1 MGRENGW
8 KSFSVKGCA
17 IVAAKSLLFRIV
29 RHGYINAICIMSK
42 VTGQNTFVRINVSAN
57 GTKRGNIMLKFFK
70 MVRSE
75 RADIETLQLRIK
87 ELQMSLLPSGIR
99 YDKDKVQTS
108 PSDQMLE
115 IAAKVDD
122 LERKMQSKLAKLN
135 ADMVKAMTIVQAMP
149 TPEYRQL
156 LTLRY
161 LTGRMSWEQIAEVM
175 GYSVDHVKGY
185 LHKMSIDESNKVNTQ

>member
-1 MGRENGW
+1 
-8 KSFSVKGCA
+8 
-17 IVAAKSLLFRIV
+17 
-29 RHGYINAICIMSK
+29 
-42 VTGQNTFVRINVSAN
+42 
-57 GTKRGNIMLKFFK
+57 MLKFFK

-161 LTGRMSWEQIAEVM
+161 LTGRMPWEQIAQVM
-175 GYSVDHVKGY
+175 GYSIDHVKGH
-185 LHKMSIDESNKVNTQ
+185 LHKMAIDEANKVNTQ

>member
-1 MGRENGW
+1 
-8 KSFSVKGCA
+8 
-17 IVAAKSLLFRIV
+17 
-29 RHGYINAICIMSK
+29 
-42 VTGQNTFVRINVSAN
+42 
-57 GTKRGNIMLKFFK
+57 MLKFFK

-185 LHKMSIDESNKVNTQ
+185 LHKMSIDEANKFNTQ